1 MHAHFI
7 EVREEHKR
15 KGWEISIFGRCVHR
29 VSPFGPLSRLQREFK
44 DFSKCLAF
52 YPRQD
57 IKHAT
62 PNFEITPCNS
72 EYCTCSLHY
81 NYHEI
86 KNFFPAR
93 YVTHVEFISG
103 EHELQV
109 LVLNLRD
116 HINHTGEILIRQLRR
131 KDYLATKCEKLC
143 AIITAHLLAVSAKR
157 GEYIFRIF
165 TILLLF
171 FRTSS
176 MTYAYICISLF
187 LRLVLSQVIVSF
199 HDLLS

>member
-15 KGWEISIFGRCVHR
+15 KGWKTLIFGRCVQG

-72 EYCTCSLHY
+72 EYCTCSLHH
-81 NYHEI
+81 NPHKI

-93 YVTHVEFISG
+93 YVMHVEFISG
-103 EHELQV
+103 EHELHV
-109 LVLNLRD
+109 LVQNLRD

-143 AIITAHLLAVSAKR
+143 AIITAHLLAVSPKR
-157 GEYIFRIF
+157 GEYTFLEF
-165 TILLLF
+165 LQSCSWV

-176 MTYAYICISLF
+176 MTYAYTCTSVF
-187 LRLVLSQVIVSF
+187 LHLVLS
-199 HDLLS
+199 

>member
-15 KGWEISIFGRCVHR
+15 KGWKTLIFGRCVQG

-81 NYHEI
+81 NPHKI

-93 YVTHVEFISG
+93 YVMHIEFISG
-103 EHELQV
+103 EHELHV
-109 LVLNLRD
+109 LVQNLRD

-143 AIITAHLLAVSAKR
+143 AIITAHLLAVSPKR
-157 GEYIFRIF
+157 GEYTFLEF
-165 TILLLF
+165 LQSCSWV

-176 MTYAYICISLF
+176 MTYAYTCTSVF
-187 LRLVLSQVIVSF
+187 LHLVLS
-199 HDLLS
+199 

>member
-15 KGWEISIFGRCVHR
+15 KGWKTLIFGRCVQG

-72 EYCTCSLHY
+72 EYCTCSLHH
-81 NYHEI
+81 NPHKI

-93 YVTHVEFISG
+93 YVMHIEFISG
-103 EHELQV
+103 EHELHV
-109 LVLNLRD
+109 LVQNLRD

-143 AIITAHLLAVSAKR
+143 AIITAHLLAVSPKR
-157 GEYIFRIF
+157 GEYTFLEF
-165 TILLLF
+165 LQSCSWV

-176 MTYAYICISLF
+176 MTYAYTCTSVF
-187 LRLVLSQVIVSF
+187 LHLVLS
-199 HDLLS
+199 